1 MDLESL
7 RRQHSEKTR
16 LLRAIV
22 TVAQEEKRELA
33 PDEELKFANLQTE
46 LSDLVRQIKMEEI
59 IRKNEDVASRSITPP
74 VGVEIVDT
82 EERGQVY
89 GQPKRF
95 RSFGEQMQAVMRAS
109 IRPNNIDSR
118 LLETRAVSGL
128 NEGLPSDGGFLVQ
141 TDFATELLK
150 RAYET
155 GQVASRCRR
164 IGISGNAN
172 SLKINGIDETS
183 RADGSRWGGVR
194 AYWTAEAGDKSNAT
208 PSFRQIELSLTKL
221 TGLAYATDELL
232 QDAGALESVLM
243 TAFSEEFGFK
253 LDDAIINGDGSGKPL
268 GILASSALV
277 SVAKE
282 AGQPADTIQPENLI
296 KIWSRCWA
304 RSRINS
310 VWFINQ
316 DIEPQLFTLGIAV
329 GTGGGTVY
337 MPPGGLSSQPYGTL
351 FGRPVIPI
359 EQCQTLGDKGDIIL
373 ADMSQYI
380 LADKG
385 GVQSASSI
393 HVRFVNDESVFRFVY
408 RVAGQPIWHSALT
421 PFTGAANTLSPFVTL
436 NARA

>member
-1 MDLESL
+1 MDPLEQL
-7 RRQHSEKTR
+7 REDRKALVTKN
-16 LLRAIV
+16 RAIV
-22 TVAQEEKRELA
+22 NIADEEKRELSV
-33 PDEELKFANLQTE
+33 DEARTFEDQMATINQLSARIEREEKLQGAETN
-46 LSDLVRQIKMEEI
+46 VRMSGRPATKPGVGA
-59 IRKNEDVASRSITPP
+59 EDRPN
-74 VGVEIVDT
+74 
-82 EERGQVY
+82 Y
-89 GQPKRF
+89 GEPTRF
-95 RSFGEQMQAVMRAS
+95 RSFGEQMQAVMKAA
-109 IRPNNIDSR
+109 IRPNQVDPR
-118 LLETRAVSGL
+118 LLDESRAVSGMS
-128 NEGLPSDGGFLVQ
+128 EGMPSDGGFLVQ